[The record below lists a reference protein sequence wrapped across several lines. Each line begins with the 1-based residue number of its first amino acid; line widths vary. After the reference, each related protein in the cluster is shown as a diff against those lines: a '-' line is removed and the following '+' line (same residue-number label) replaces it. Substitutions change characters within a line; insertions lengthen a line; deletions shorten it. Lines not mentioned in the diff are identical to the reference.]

1 MRILIIE
8 DEADIL
14 RFMKLELEH
23 EGYETDQAST
33 GPQGLEKALKEDYA
47 LILLDVM
54 LPGLS
59 GFEVL
64 RRLRKQKQTP
74 VILLTAR
81 GEVTDKVTG
90 LDLGANDYVT
100 KPFHMEELLARIRA
114 VLRTE
119 RSEILSTREIRLD
132 TGARL
137 AYVGERPLHLTKTQY
152 ALLECLLRHKNR
164 VCTREQLLEE
174 VWGYSYGGEGNVVD
188 VYIRYLRREL
198 GPEAGSI
205 IETVR
210 GVGYVIREK

>member
-137 AYVGERPLHLTKTQY
+137 AYVGERPLRLTKTQY